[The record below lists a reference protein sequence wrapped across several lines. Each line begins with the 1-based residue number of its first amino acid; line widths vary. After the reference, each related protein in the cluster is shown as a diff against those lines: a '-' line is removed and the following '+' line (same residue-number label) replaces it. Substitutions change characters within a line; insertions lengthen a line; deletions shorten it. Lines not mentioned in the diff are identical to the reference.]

1 MIANSY
7 LRWLSASTPSIY
19 WHDSAMIS
27 ELDEAI
33 VNGAVGV
40 TTNPFLVNATLRTM
54 PGYWLQQAVS
64 VDA

>member
-33 VNGAVGV
+33 ANGD
-40 TTNPFLVNATLRTM
+40 RK
-54 PGYWLQQAVS
+54 S
-64 VDA
+64 VV